1 MTSRSSASFVT
12 PAFAALA
19 LAALAAAA
27 GYWSGAVSLPVAVG
41 AGLGG
46 FVIAMVV
53 LALVSRPSRR
63 DDSRGR
69 PAAAADRGGDGGD
82 ASPVVASAGAG
93 TRGTGK
99 GRSEDDGTG
108 GKGGKDVSGDAD
120 GGAGGGD

>member
-19 LAALAAAA
+19 LAALGAAA

-46 FVIAMVV
+46 FVVAMVV
-53 LALVSRPSRR
+53 LALVSRPPRR
-63 DDSRGR
+63 DHSRDK
-69 PAAAADRGGDGGD
+69 PAAATDRGGDGGD
-82 ASPVVASAGAG
+82 ASPVIAGAG
-93 TRGTGK
+93 ADTRGTGK
-99 GRSEDDGTG
+99 GRSADDGT
-108 GKGGKDVSGDAD
+108 GGKDVSGDAD